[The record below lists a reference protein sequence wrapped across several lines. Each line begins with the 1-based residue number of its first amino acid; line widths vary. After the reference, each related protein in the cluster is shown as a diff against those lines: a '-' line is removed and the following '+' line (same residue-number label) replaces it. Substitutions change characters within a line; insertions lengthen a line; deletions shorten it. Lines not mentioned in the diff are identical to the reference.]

1 MARKSQPSEDGKKK
15 ALKNA
20 QRLDIYHQI
29 LMQQPKIVDIK
40 QKDDFELLYQT
51 NIKTSIKDIILSGEW
66 MK

>member
-1 MARKSQPSEDGKKK
+1 MEKK

-29 LMQQPKIVDIK
+29 LMQQPKIVDTK
-40 QKDDFELLYQT
+40 QKNDFELLYQT

>member
-1 MARKSQPSEDGKKK
+1 MQEK
-15 ALKNA
+15 ALKNI

-29 LMQQPKIVDIK
+29 LMQQPKIVNIK

-51 NIKTSIKDIILSGEW
+51 NIKKSIKDIMLSGEW